1 MFFKREADGE
11 AEEMPTERVLESL
24 AREVG
29 TLLIESKFPEEE
41 GISNLQIKETK
52 LTQSDPIIT
61 IIRALVR
68 DKKIRKN
75 EEGQIVIDEDERIR
89 KPSPKPNYQKG
100 DPKTPATDKLESE
113 TVKHILEEETR
124 HTKNVAIEVL
134 TDALGL
140 GRFARDNFQSKARFA
155 QFKTVQ
161 DYLFE
166 TSHFWEVYHELVP
179 KMDEQISMMGEAL
192 RNAEYRVNEL
202 LKENQQKE
210 YLIREFKAMVEKR
223 A

>member
-1 MFFKREADGE
+1 
-11 AEEMPTERVLESL
+11 MPSETVSEDL
-24 AREVG
+24 AKDVG
-29 TLLIESKFPEEE
+29 KLLIDSKFPEED
-41 GISNLQIKETK
+41 GISNEQIKETK
-52 LTQSDPIIT
+52 LTQSDPIIA
-61 IIRALVR
+61 IVRALVK
-68 DKKIRKN
+68 DKKITKN
-75 EEGQIVIDEDERIR
+75 EKGEIILVEDEHIR
-89 KPSPKPNYQKG
+89 KPKVKPEYQKG
-100 DPKTPATDKLESE
+100 SPKTPATDKLEAD

-124 HTKNVAIEVL
+124 HTKDVAIEVL
-134 TDALGL
+134 TEALGL
-140 GRFARDNFQSKARFA
+140 GRFCRDNFQSKSRFG

-179 KMDEQISMMGEAL
+179 KMDQQISMMGEAL

-210 YLIREFKAMVEKR
+210 YLIREFKAMVERR